1 MDNDMNSKMN
11 AISLSGTLG
20 DDDDCEFSLG
30 LYRYLV
36 FVAKNCGTV
45 GIRTKADDILKA
57 WIRNQD
63 KLRRSQMS
71 TPVNSNLTSD
81 RIMVLNNVQFP
92 WQMDNTERWEQNYSK
107 LVEFYRA
114 HGHCNV
120 PRSGNTSPLGE
131 WVSNQRRLK
140 KQHAN
145 GVHNSLTSERV
156 ALLDAI
162 GFWF

>member
-1 MDNDMNSKMN
+1 MNMNMDPDTIIDAAEGIVNLRSIDNV
-11 AISLSGTLG
+11 
-20 DDDDCEFSLG
+20 
-30 LYRYLV
+30 V
-36 FVAKNCGTV
+36 FDRRWMSAFGANPDVCC
-45 GIRTKADDILKA
+45 ILWNK
-57 WIRNQD
+57 
-63 KLRRSQMS
+63 
-71 TPVNSNLTSD
+71 
-81 RIMVLNNVQFP
+81 
-92 WQMDNTERWEQNYSK
+92 NYSK